1 MVGKKLKLRKPVEGK
16 DNAPKTEQKME
27 TVTTPIIDVDAP
39 TKETPLVPQDPA
51 PVISDKPADDV
62 GTPADPSVSAQE
74 TPGKNPYSDS
84 CPSNLLS
91 VRGGCMAPQ
100 GCMHPDCACEAKKPF
115 ELEPPEVQ
123 ARAAVVP
130 VHMIS
135 GTPGQKIIIGNP
147 NAAYTPAPYTYPQ
160 QAGNLAKTG
169 HITSDPNGVKRGN

>member
-16 DNAPKTEQKME
+16 DNAPKTEQKTE
-27 TVTTPIIDVDAP
+27 TATAP
-39 TKETPLVPQDPA
+39 MADSTAPAKETPVAPQDPEL
-51 PVISDKPADDV
+51 VTSDKGADDA
-62 GTPADPSVSAQE
+62 GAPATTPDSTQEDPE
-74 TPGKNPYSDS
+74 KKPFSDS

-135 GTPGQKIIIGNP
+135 GTPGQRIIIGNP

-160 QAGNLAKTG
+160 QTGNLAKTG